1 MKILVSFSGGKDSQ
15 ACLIQAFKQYGGG
28 NLTAVF
34 CDTGWEH
41 PDTYKHVNDVCL
53 QMGVRL
59 ITLKSKYDFVSL
71 AAHKKRFPSTNARF
85 CTSELKM
92 KPMIDYVLSLKESCI
107 IIQGIRAGESTA
119 RAAMEEECMYFK
131 SYFQPNKKGRT
142 ENYRSKDVKEWCSQY
157 DASVLRPIFKWS
169 AQQVIDCILDAGQ
182 KPNPLYYR
190 GFSRVGCFPCIMC
203 RHKEIELIAKYD
215 KVYAAKVFTFTPDY
229 NYYINTNQIE
239 KGGTGYDIEKVLP
252 VEVDRIQPDYSIYNI
267 DSNLS
272 YGFLTR
278 GCPNRCK
285 WCVVPKKEGKISPY
299 MDIEEITAGR
309 KKAILMDNNILASNY
324 GLQQIEKIIKLGVK
338 VDFNQGLDA
347 RLITDEIARLLAR
360 VKWIKRIRFG
370 CDTPGQIAEVE
381 RASALIDKYGYK
393 GEYFLYCIL
402 MDFKESFARVNY
414 WKSKSRRFLPHC
426 QPFRDLNNPHQIIP
440 QWQKDMAHWADR
452 KEIYM
457 SCDFKDFSPR
467 KGFLCKEYFKML

>member
-59 ITLKSKYDFVSL
+59 ITLKSK
-71 AAHKKRFPSTNARF
+71 
-85 CTSELKM
+85 
-92 KPMIDYVLSLKESCI
+92 
-107 IIQGIRAGESTA
+107 
-119 RAAMEEECMYFK
+119 
-131 SYFQPNKKGRT
+131 
-142 ENYRSKDVKEWCSQY
+142 
-157 DASVLRPIFKWS
+157 
-169 AQQVIDCILDAGQ
+169 
-182 KPNPLYYR
+182 
-190 GFSRVGCFPCIMC
+190 
-203 RHKEIELIAKYD
+203 
-215 KVYAAKVFTFTPDY
+215 
-229 NYYINTNQIE
+229 
-239 KGGTGYDIEKVLP
+239 
-252 VEVDRIQPDYSIYNI
+252 
-267 DSNLS
+267 
-272 YGFLTR
+272 
-278 GCPNRCK
+278 
-285 WCVVPKKEGKISPY
+285 
-299 MDIEEITAGR
+299 
-309 KKAILMDNNILASNY
+309 
-324 GLQQIEKIIKLGVK
+324 
-338 VDFNQGLDA
+338 
-347 RLITDEIARLLAR
+347 
-360 VKWIKRIRFG
+360 
-370 CDTPGQIAEVE
+370 EVE

-402 MDFKESFARVNY
+402 MDFEESFARVNY

-467 KGFLCKEYFKML
+467 KGFLCKEYFKIL

>member
-15 ACLIQAFKQYGGG
+15 ACLIQAFKQYGGGG

-71 AAHKKRFPSTNARF
+71 AVHKKRFPSTNARF

-182 KPNPLYYR
+182 EPNPLYYR

-203 RHKEIELIAKYD
+203 RHKEIELIAKND
-215 KVYAAKVFTFTPDY
+215 PEMCQRL
-229 NYYINTNQIE
+229 I
-239 KGGTGYDIEKVLP
+239 
-252 VEVDRIQPDYSIYNI
+252 
-267 DSNLS
+267 
-272 YGFLTR
+272 LTL
-278 GCPNRCK
+278 NRCTIGERGGNIHRCQK
-285 WCVVPKKEGKISPY
+285 PVKLYAEILRKNAKEGDKIFDSHLGSGSSR
-299 MDIEEITAGR
+299 IA
-309 KKAILMDNNILASNY
+309 AY
-324 GLQQIEKIIKLGVK
+324 GLGF
-338 VDFNQGLDA
+338 DFYA
-347 RLITDEIARLLAR
+347 TEIDE
-360 VKWIKRIRFG
+360 
-370 CDTPGQIAEVE
+370 
-381 RASALIDKYGYK
+381 
-393 GEYFLYCIL
+393 EYF
-402 MDFKESFARVNY
+402 EAQEE
-414 WKSKSRRFLPHC
+414 RFHREC
-426 QPFRDLNNPHQIIP
+426 FG
-440 QWQKDMAHWADR
+440 
-452 KEIYM
+452 EIKTERGRLVQTNLF
-457 SCDFKDFSPR
+457 DK
-467 KGFLCKEYFKML
+467 

>member
-1 MKILVSFSGGKDSQ
+1 M
-15 ACLIQAFKQYGGG
+15 GGG

-71 AAHKKRFPSTNARF
+71 AVHKKRFPSTNARF

-142 ENYRSKDVKEWCSQY
+142 ENYRSKDVKEWCSQF

-203 RHKEIELIAKYD
+203 RHKEIELIAKNRTEM
-215 KVYAAKVFTFTPDY
+215 KK
-229 NYYINTNQIE
+229 ILI
-239 KGGTGYDIEKVLP
+239 ICVLFAL
-252 VEVDRIQPDYSIYNI
+252 IA
-267 DSNLS
+267 
-272 YGFLTR
+272 
-278 GCPNRCK
+278 GCASPRNS
-285 WCVVPKKEGKISPY
+285 VKEGARWQTKQLPWVSVKERLPDENEDIIILCKHGAIFNGTYSNNVWFC
-299 MDIEEITAGR
+299 MDGYI
-309 KKAILMDNNILASNY
+309 Y
-324 GLQQIEKIIKLGVK
+324 
-338 VDFNQGLDA
+338 
-347 RLITDEIARLLAR
+347 
-360 VKWIKRIRFG
+360 
-370 CDTPGQIAEVE
+370 DT
-381 RASALIDKYGYK
+381 YK
-393 GEYFLYCIL
+393 G
-402 MDFKESFARVNY
+402 
-414 WKSKSRRFLPHC
+414 
-426 QPFRDLNNPHQIIP
+426 NPIYSSMSSIP
-440 QWQKDMAHWADR
+440 PSWEPIAWMPKP
-452 KEIYM
+452 KFE
-457 SCDFKDFSPR
+457 
-467 KGFLCKEYFKML
+467 E

>member
-1 MKILVSFSGGKDSQ
+1 M
-15 ACLIQAFKQYGGG
+15 GGG

-53 QMGVRL
+53 QMGVKL

-182 KPNPLYYR
+182 EPNPLYYR

-203 RHKEIELIAKYD
+203 RHKEIELIAKND
-215 KVYAAKVFTFTPDY
+215 PEMCQRLIQAEKSVGHSFFPPS
-229 NYYINTNQIE
+229 YIPQRFCKNKQYPYVE
-239 KGGTGYDIEKVLP
+239 EVLEYDIEKVLP
-252 VEVDRIQPDYSIYNI
+252 VEVDRLQPDYSIYNI

-338 VDFNQGLDA
+338 VD
-347 RLITDEIARLLAR
+347 LI
-360 VKWIKRIRFG
+360 
-370 CDTPGQIAEVE
+370 
-381 RASALIDKYGYK
+381 
-393 GEYFLYCIL
+393 
-402 MDFKESFARVNY
+402 
-414 WKSKSRRFLPHC
+414 
-426 QPFRDLNNPHQIIP
+426 
-440 QWQKDMAHWADR
+440 KDWMPA
-452 KEIYM
+452 
-457 SCDFKDFSPR
+457 
-467 KGFLCKEYFKML
+467 

>member
-1 MKILVSFSGGKDSQ
+1 MFDPSFQ
-15 ACLIQAFKQYGGG
+15 TIWGG

-71 AAHKKRFPSTNARF
+71 AVHKKRFPSTNARF

-142 ENYRSKDVKEWCSQY
+142 ENYRSKDVKEWCSQF

-203 RHKEIELIAKYD
+203 RHKEIELIAKNNLEMKKIKDLTIKVTYRVGLSDVEVPD
-215 KVYAAKVFTFTPDY
+215 KVYDELAKAYD
-229 NYYINTNQIE
+229 E
-239 KGGTGYDIEKVLP
+239 GGYVPEGDDEL
-252 VEVDRIQPDYSIYNI
+252 ENANEWLLDNI
-267 DSNLS
+267 RQEDA
-272 YGFLTR
+272 
-278 GCPNRCK
+278 
-285 WCVVPKKEGKISPY
+285 
-299 MDIEEITAGR
+299 MDWEFEI
-309 KKAILMDNNILASNY
+309 D
-324 GLQQIEKIIKLGVK
+324 
-338 VDFNQGLDA
+338 DFQ
-347 RLITDEIARLLAR
+347 DE
-360 VKWIKRIRFG
+360 
-370 CDTPGQIAEVE
+370 
-381 RASALIDKYGYK
+381 
-393 GEYFLYCIL
+393 
-402 MDFKESFARVNY
+402 
-414 WKSKSRRFLPHC
+414 
-426 QPFRDLNNPHQIIP
+426 
-440 QWQKDMAHWADR
+440 
-452 KEIYM
+452 
-457 SCDFKDFSPR
+457 
-467 KGFLCKEYFKML
+467 